1 MSIMEWTETLY
12 QSFSPFLAEAVGFE
26 PTDPSLD
33 HSISSRGRYDHFE
46 TLPHFMPL
54 IEIAYSYIIW
64 IVSRMS
70 IGKSKNLDLFFDFLD
85 CRGRISK
92 YLDCKSELS
101 KYLDRDM
108 EGTSEMETA
117 SGSPYISA
125 CAAMGW
131 VRWRPNP
138 AYRTASIRVDKWV
151 ERAKRACI

>member
-1 MSIMEWTETLY
+1 MGRTTKRFYSIVPQKPATY
-12 QSFSPFLAEAVGFE
+12 KGFRAGGYRIA
-26 PTDPSLD
+26 TR
-33 HSISSRGRYDHFE
+33 ISSRGRYDHFD

-85 CRGRISK
+85 CGGGGRISK